1 MGAPSNRLAEWLAP
15 EHTAL
20 VMNEC
25 QAGVIG
31 SESSLPELAAAAQL
45 GMIPRLAALSTSAR
59 ASGVTVVHGVAMRRP
74 DGKGANTNA
83 RLFSFAAKSPVQ
95 LTPGSPAVEV
105 VPEIGVDESDLVVPR
120 FHGLSPFQGTE
131 LDSLLRNLGIRTIVA
146 AGVSINVA
154 VTNLAFD
161 AVNAGYQVVI
171 PRDCVASTPPEYAEA
186 VFAHT
191 LSVIA
196 TLVESDDVIEAWRPR
211 TASA

>member
-1 MGAPSNRLAEWLAP
+1 MAIAAERLAEWVRP

-25 QAGVIG
+25 QQGVVG
-31 SESSLPELAAAAQL
+31 AESSLPDLAAAAQL
-45 GMIPRLAALSTSAR
+45 GMIPRLAALTEAAR
-59 ASGVTVVHGVAMRRP
+59 AAGATVIHGVAMRRP

-83 RLFSFAAKSPVQ
+83 RLFGFAAKSPVQ
-95 LTPGSPAVEV
+95 LTPGTSAVEV
-105 VPEIGVDESDLVVPR
+105 VPEIGVDESDLVVAR
-120 FHGLSPFQGTE
+120 LHGLSPFQGTE
-131 LDSLLRNLGIRTIVA
+131 LDSLLRNLGIRTVIA
-146 AGVSINVA
+146 TGVSINVA

-191 LSVIA
+191 LGVVA
-196 TLVESDDVIEAWRPR
+196 TLVESNELIEAWKPLAK
-211 TASA
+211 T